1 MACVIVESGEHW
13 VSGREGSP
21 LRSGFYPFAFFF
33 VGYVLKM
40 ALSNEIPKQLE
51 FLRTHAYFI
60 FYITFFIA
68 VTEIVIYIEPERYHL
83 NYR

>member
-1 MACVIVESGEHW
+1 
-13 VSGREGSP
+13 
-21 LRSGFYPFAFFF
+21 
-33 VGYVLKM
+33 M

-60 FYITFFIA
+60 FYITVFIA